1 MSDRASLMSFETEIL
16 RTFASALISSAC
28 SGVIRMVI
36 DTVLLLSM

>member
-1 MSDRASLMSFETEIL
+1 MSDRASLMSFE
-16 RTFASALISSAC
+16 TFASALISSAC